1 MKRIVSIQDIS
12 DIGKCSLTAAL
23 PVISA
28 MGVECAVLPTAVLS
42 AHSQFEGFTFRDL
55 TDEMTATAEHWKRLG
70 LRFDAVYTGY
80 LGSVRQTE
88 MVRDIFA
95 ALCRPGAFKAV
106 DPAMADNGV
115 LYPGF
120 SDDFVGAMAA
130 LCAGAD
136 IVLPNITEAC
146 LMTGTEYR
154 TEYDMAY
161 IESLLSALYRA
172 GMKTVILTGVS
183 FEPSTTGVIV
193 AENGKAEYYRH
204 RRLPQG

>member
-80 LGSVRQTE
+80 LGSPRQVDVVRGFF
-88 MVRDIFA
+88 DDFGKDAKII
-95 ALCRPGAFKAV
+95 V
-106 DPAMADNGV
+106 DPAMADFGR
-115 LYPGF
+115 LYSGF
-120 SDDFVGAMAA
+120 DADFPREMAR
-130 LCAGAD
+130 LCEGAD
-136 IVLPNITEAC
+136 IILPNTARNTTVNI
-146 LMTGTEYR
+146 
-154 TEYDMAY
+154 
-161 IESLLSALYRA
+161 SA
-172 GMKTVILTGVS
+172 
-183 FEPSTTGVIV
+183 PSC
-193 AENGKAEYYRH
+193 AA
-204 RRLPQG
+204 LPSSARPSAR